1 MKKPKDTNEW
11 GIDYIK
17 YRESLEEEPVELS
30 EDAEDEEMILEYID
44 DPEPYDDF
52 DSYKDDKDRWDENH

>member
-44 DPEPYDDF
+44 DPEPYDDR
-52 DSYKDDKDRWDENH
+52 YKGEEE